1 LNKKVK
7 QQMKE
12 LKNEARKRKNLKKQ
26 MSPKERFEFQMQLE
40 EQQRLEKQQSQGTF
54 VNVQDETEK
63 SLSKLGIR
71 TSNGRFS
78 CDNCLSMR
86 PGDYCAI
93 YKKRVHKSNYCRE
106 HEKIPVVIYYGG
118 SVSPR

>member
-1 LNKKVK
+1 
-7 QQMKE
+7 MKE
-12 LKNEARKRKNLKKQ
+12 SKNEARNRKKLKKQ

-40 EQQRLEKQQSQGTF
+40 EQQRLEKQKSQGPF
-54 VNVQDETEK
+54 VDLQNETENTLK
-63 SLSKLGIR
+63 ELGIR

-78 CDNCLSMR
+78 CDNCVSMR

-93 YKKRVHKSNYCRE
+93 YKKRVHKSNYCQE

>member
-1 LNKKVK
+1 
-7 QQMKE
+7 MKE
-12 LKNEARKRKNLKKQ
+12 LKNEARNRKNLKKQ

-40 EQQRLEKQQSQGTF
+40 EQQRLEKQKSQGTF
-54 VNVQDETEK
+54 GDLQDETEK

-93 YKKRVHKSNYCRE
+93 YKKRVHKSDYCKE

-118 SVSPR
+118 AVSPR